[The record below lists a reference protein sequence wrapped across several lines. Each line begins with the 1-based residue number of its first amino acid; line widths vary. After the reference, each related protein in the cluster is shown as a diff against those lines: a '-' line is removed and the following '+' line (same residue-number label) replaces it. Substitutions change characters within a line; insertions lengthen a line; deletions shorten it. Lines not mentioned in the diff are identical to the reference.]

1 MLNKSSLSRRHFIGM
16 VPAAAVALNS
26 CSTVA
31 DEAEIP
37 SPDYS
42 IPESGFHGRDENKRD
57 WSGDNR
63 SGRVVFL
70 SHCMLNQNARIVHE
84 GDFPAMFEPLIDYL
98 KKKQVGLIQM
108 PCIELYVLGLGRF
121 DVRVGME
128 SPAGM
133 KRLERLIDDQIF
145 TMREYLFQGFE
156 IVGILGKQG
165 SPACGVTRTWLDNL
179 QQDGQGVWIR
189 ELKKRLATEK
199 LDIPV
204 HGVADFEQDYTINWL
219 EERLKKPYDKRSFSL
234 ST

>member
-16 VPAAAVALNS
+16 VPAAAVALNA
-26 CSTVA
+26 CNA
-31 DEAEIP
+31 NDHENQIP

-63 SGRVVFL
+63 SGRVIFL

-84 GDFPAMFEPLIDYL
+84 GDFPAMFESLIDYL
-98 KKKQVGLIQM
+98 KEKQVGLIQM

-189 ELKKRLATEK
+189 ELKKRLAIEK

-219 EERLKKPYDKRSFSL
+219 EERLKKPFDKSSFSV

>member
-1 MLNKSSLSRRHFIGM
+1 MLNKPSLSRRHFISM
-16 VPAAAVALNS
+16 VPMAAVAINACNTQTKDS
-26 CSTVA
+26 P
-31 DEAEIP
+31 IP
-37 SPDYS
+37 SPDYT

-70 SHCMLNQNARIVHE
+70 SNCILNQNARIVHE
-84 GDFPAMFEPLIDYL
+84 ADFPAMFEPLLDYL
-98 KKKQVGLIQM
+98 KKEQVGLIQM
-108 PCIELYVLGLGRF
+108 PCPELYCLGLGRRA
-121 DVRVGME
+121 VRVGLE
-128 SPAGM
+128 SPAGRQ
-133 KRLERLIDDQIF
+133 RLERMIDDQVY

-189 ELKKRLATEK
+189 ELKKRLIGEK

-204 HGVADFEQDYTINWL
+204 IGVADHKQDDTIKWL
-219 EERLKKPYDKRSFSL
+219 EERLKK
-234 ST
+234 T

>member
-1 MLNKSSLSRRHFIGM
+1 M

-26 CSTVA
+26 CSF
-31 DEAEIP
+31 DDNEAQIP

-108 PCIELYVLGLGRF
+108 PCIELYCLGLGRF

-133 KRLERLIDDQIF
+133 KRLERLIDDQVF

-165 SPACGVTRTWLDNL
+165 SPSCGVTRTWLDNL

-189 ELKKRLATEK
+189 ELKKRLALEK

-204 HGVADFEQDYTINWL
+204 HGVADYKQDESINWL
-219 EERLKKPYDKRSFSL
+219 EERLKRNIQSS
-234 ST
+234 

>member
-1 MLNKSSLSRRHFIGM
+1 MFNKSSLSRRHFISLI
-16 VPAAAVALNS
+16 PATAVALNS
-26 CSTVA
+26 CSV
-31 DEAEIP
+31 DDKGVQIP
-37 SPDYS
+37 TPDFT
-42 IPESGFHGRDENKRD
+42 IPESGFHGKDENKRD

-63 SGRVVFL
+63 SGRVIFL

-84 GDFPAMFEPLIDYL
+84 GDFPAMFEPLIEYL

-108 PCIELYVLGLGRF
+108 PCIELYCLGLGRF

-128 SPAGM
+128 SPAGRQ
-133 KRLERLIDDQIF
+133 RLERLIDDQIF
-145 TMREYLFQGFE
+145 TMLEYLFQGFE

-189 ELKKRLATEK
+189 ELKKRLIKEK

-204 HGVADFEQDYTINWL
+204 HGVADHKQEDSIKWL
-219 EERLKKPYDKRSFSL
+219 EERLKKPYDKRRFTVSV
-234 ST
+234 

>member
-1 MLNKSSLSRRHFIGM
+1 MLNKSSLSRRYFIGM

-31 DEAEIP
+31 DDAEIP

-42 IPESGFHGRDENKRD
+42 IPESGFHGRNENKRD

-63 SGRVVFL
+63 SGKVVFL

-98 KKKQVGLIQM
+98 KHKQVGLIQM

-189 ELKKRLATEK
+189 ELKKRLVIEK

-204 HGVADFEQDYTINWL
+204 HGVADFEQEYSINWL
-219 EERLKKPYDKRSFSL
+219 EERLKKLYDKGSFPV